1 MTMTAQIG
9 ILAPRLRRKF
19 REWCE
24 NRRGATAVE
33 FALVSV
39 PFFFLIFGL
48 LEVCLLFIMSTV
60 LEHSLGEASR
70 KIRTGQAQDSG
81 FTKVEFRQEVCSN
94 FYNLLDCDE
103 RLYIDV
109 RSLDKFS
116 TADLT
121 APLGGDGEI
130 DDTDFKYDPGSAN
143 DIVAVRVFYEWELM
157 TPWVSAPLSNLPNN
171 RHLIQANA
179 VFRNEPF
186 GD

>member
-1 MTMTAQIG
+1 MTLQLG
-9 ILAPRLRRKF
+9 ILAPRLRSKF
-19 REWCE
+19 KAWCE

-39 PFFFLIFGL
+39 PFLFLIFGL
-48 LEVCLLFIMSTV
+48 LEICLIFIMSTV
-60 LEHSLGEASR
+60 LEHALAEASR
-70 KIRTGQAQDSG
+70 KIRTGQAQDNS
-81 FTKVEFRQEVCSN
+81 FTKVEFRNEVCSK
-94 FYNLLDCDE
+94 FYNLLNCDD

-116 TADLT
+116 LADLT
-121 APLGGDGEI
+121 TPLAGDGEI

-143 DIVAVRVFYEWELM
+143 DIVAVRVYYEWSLM
-157 TPWVSAPLSNLPNN
+157 TPWVSTPLSNLPNN
-171 RHLIQANA
+171 RHLLQANA

>member
-1 MTMTAQIG
+1 MTAQHG
-9 ILAPRLRRKF
+9 IIAPRLRRKF
-19 REWCE
+19 LQWCE

-48 LEVCLLFIMSTV
+48 MEVCLIFIMASV
-60 LEHSLGEASR
+60 LEHALGEASR
-70 KIRTGQAQDSG
+70 KIRTGQAQDKA
-81 FTKVEFRQEVCSN
+81 FTKVEFRNEVCSK
-94 FYNLLDCDE
+94 FYNLLECDD

-121 APLGGDGEI
+121 TPIGGDGEI
-130 DDTDFKYDPGSAN
+130 DDSDFKYDPGSAN
-143 DIVAVRVFYEWELM
+143 DIVAVRVLYEWKLM
-157 TPWVSAPLSNLPNN
+157 TPWISTPLANLPNN
-171 RHLIQANA
+171 RHLLQANA